1 MNRTALLA
9 ATIVVIAG
17 IALFVLYTKR
27 FSVEAAG
34 GDRIDVLRATAD
46 IEVGEPITIEELG
59 TRSLPQAHIED
70 RHILSTDRERILGVR
85 VLNRINSDES
95 LFWTD
100 LSTNAGSRRD
110 LSALLRRGMRAMTI
124 RVSDAASFGGL
135 LRPGNRVDILLT
147 GNRPRS
153 VSRVTVPLLQNVLV
167 LAVGLDTGAPDEAE
181 DESSDRAVTRGVDV
195 SVAVTIE
202 QATMITHGR
211 DRGDLSLLLRN
222 GDDMQIIQDVP
233 ETNDED
239 LIEPL
244 KLAMAQR
251 SRPRAFMIE
260 EIRGNR

>member
-27 FSVEAAG
+27 FAVEAAG
-34 GDRIDVLRATAD
+34 GERIGVIRATAD

-59 TRSLPQAHIED
+59 THQLPQAHIED
-70 RHILSTDRERILGVR
+70 RHILSTDRERILGIR
-85 VLNRINSDES
+85 VVNRINSGES

-110 LSALLRRGMRAMTI
+110 LSALLRQGMRAMTI
-124 RVSDAASFGGL
+124 RVAEAASFGGL
-135 LRPGNRVDILLT
+135 LKPGNRVDILLT

-153 VSRVTVPLLQNVLV
+153 ATRVTVPLLQNVLV
-167 LAVGLDTGAPDEAE
+167 LAVGLDTGNDE
-181 DESSDRAVTRGVDV
+181 DIDNSDRIGRGVDV

-211 DRGDLSLLLRN
+211 DRGDLSLILRN
-222 GDDMQIIQDVP
+222 NDDMQIIQEVP
-233 ETNDED
+233 ETTDDD
-239 LIEPL
+239 LIDPL
-244 KLAMAQR
+244 KRESAQMMR
-251 SRPRAFMIE
+251 RTMFSIE
-260 EIRGNR
+260 EITGDR